1 MINFSKSYTDYEN
14 PVRVNVLSPA
24 LVSITAPHD
33 IVMAKRTL
41 EISVVSVMK
50 LCAYSIG
57 YLCL

>member
-33 IVMAKRTL
+33 IVMADHTL
-41 EISVVSVMK
+41 EISVVSVAVIVK
-50 LCAYSIG
+50 LCAY
-57 YLCL
+57 CL